1 MNEDT
6 LQFIK
11 ELGWDSFFQEHFQ
24 SMKVPGSVPARVISE
39 SKGSYQVYSKYGE
52 LTAKISGKMRYNAGA
67 ENQYPAVG
75 DWVIVKPLV
84 KEVLFGCC

>member
-6 LQFIK
+6 LQLLK

-39 SKGSYQVYSKYGE
+39 SKGSYQVYCQFGE
-52 LTAKISGKMRYNAGA
+52 LFAKISGKMRYHSGA
-67 ENQYPAVG
+67 E
-75 DWVIVKPLV
+75 PLPYYSDTP
-84 KEVLFGCC
+84 L